1 MSQSDVAIPSSKK
14 IGIPKYLIISVL
26 TILAIGPQYFLN
38 LSYTLSQV
46 VIQNGLHLSPDDMR
60 IPSILTNLAFAL
72 GVPLGRIFSRRFGIR
87 NSYLTLITLFL
98 CGSLIDAFSAGLFSL
113 LIGRVIQGL
122 CSGMLFLTILPVKLI
137 SFPNKV
143 RNLFLFFVISG
154 LFGASAIGAVFG
166 YSARMHGAGC
176 LY

>member
-113 LIGRVIQGL
+113 LIGKGDTRIMLRNVIFDDSSCQIDFVSEQG
-122 CSGMLFLTILPVKLI
+122 PQ
-137 SFPNKV
+137 
-143 RNLFLFFVISG
+143 FV
-154 LFGASAIGAVFG
+154 FVF
-166 YSARMHGAGC
+166 RH
-176 LY
+176 